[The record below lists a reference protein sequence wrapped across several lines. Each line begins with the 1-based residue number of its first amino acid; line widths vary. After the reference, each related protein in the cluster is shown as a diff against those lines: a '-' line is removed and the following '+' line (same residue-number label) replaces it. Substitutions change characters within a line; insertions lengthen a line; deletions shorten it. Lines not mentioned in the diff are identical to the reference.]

1 MANLELTDGTATETV
16 KTRDGGTQIV
26 ARGAGGMFQKRRDT
40 TKEEASASALALLTE
55 TDAAGDS
62 HLERILSRTI
72 ANAVMDPER
81 DVLDKYGNVIGR
93 SVDAR
98 IMMASAKASS
108 VALKAAGIETPEKAV
123 QTQHLVKIE
132 CSVPPEVLALIL
144 ERQGYAMKEET
155 LNRAPLQP
163 SFIDAEIVEA
173 APHTP
178 RAPVAIAAPS
188 KKIQQVKILSV
199 ELLMTKNRTTLDKLS
214 GVSMSSILKAAN
226 NESLQVRPDMTIVKG
241 HHVVL
246 AACCQGCPE
255 VEAAVEEE

>member
-1 MANLELTDGTATETV
+1 MANLELTDGTTTETV

-98 IMMASAKASS
+98 IIMASAKSAQ
-108 VALKAAGIETPEKAV
+108 VALKAAGIEAPEKNEKV
-123 QTQHLVKIE
+123 QHLVKIE
-132 CSVPPEVLALIL
+132 CSVPPEVLALML
-144 ERQGYAMKEET
+144 ERQGNAMKEET

-178 RAPVAIAAPS
+178 RAPVAVAASAKVLYTQP
-188 KKIQQVKILSV
+188 VSV
-199 ELLMTKNRTTLDKLS
+199 EWLLSKNKAVLDKMSTGVAVSTFISKAKTETLRIRQSGEIMSGHSVCLS
-214 GVSMSSILKAAN
+214 AWCSGF
-226 NESLQVRPDMTIVKG
+226 
-241 HHVVL
+241 
-246 AACCQGCPE
+246 PE
-255 VEAAVEEE
+255 VTAEVLCD